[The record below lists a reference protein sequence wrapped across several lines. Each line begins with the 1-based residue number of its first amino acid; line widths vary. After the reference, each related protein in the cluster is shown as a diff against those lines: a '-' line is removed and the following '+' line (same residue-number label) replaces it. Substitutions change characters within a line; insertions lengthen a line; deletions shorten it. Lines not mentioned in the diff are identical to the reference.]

1 MTKEEMEARV
11 DAFFE
16 RQAMVNNIDQALEE
30 RRGEPVTESATEKSR
45 KAVLED
51 IRDMLKKHP
60 EMSNTQIAL
69 EVGAT
74 PKQVGA
80 QRYLMSE
87 KGKEQTR
94 KSNARQQAVKAAKRV
109 VSAQVDKETPKAEKR
124 EERAAAQPVRAFE
137 QYAAEMAA
145 KAFEKA
151 FRAVGDLGR
160 LITISAVVTP
170 DYLRIEAMY
179 ESEGEENDED

>member
-16 RQAMVNNIDQALEE
+16 RKAMVNNIDDALEE

-87 KGKEQTR
+87 KGKEQVR
-94 KSNARQQAVKAAKRV
+94 QQNARQQAAKAARRV
-109 VSAQVDKETPKAEKR
+109 VGAQVDKETPKAEKR
-124 EERAAAQPVRAFE
+124 EERAAMQPVRAFE
-137 QYAAEMAA
+137 QYAPEMAA

-151 FRAVGDLGR
+151 IKAVGDQGKVM
-160 LITISAVVTP
+160 TVSAIVTP

-179 ESEGEENDED
+179 ESEGEEDDED

>member
-16 RQAMVNNIDQALEE
+16 RQAMVNNIDDALEE

-94 KSNARQQAVKAAKRV
+94 KSNARQQAVKAAKRAV
-109 VSAQVDKETPKAEKR
+109 CAQVDKGDAQGGKARRKGSS
-124 EERAAAQPVRAFE
+124 AACARV
-137 QYAAEMAA
+137 
-145 KAFEKA
+145 
-151 FRAVGDLGR
+151 
-160 LITISAVVTP
+160 
-170 DYLRIEAMY
+170 
-179 ESEGEENDED
+179 